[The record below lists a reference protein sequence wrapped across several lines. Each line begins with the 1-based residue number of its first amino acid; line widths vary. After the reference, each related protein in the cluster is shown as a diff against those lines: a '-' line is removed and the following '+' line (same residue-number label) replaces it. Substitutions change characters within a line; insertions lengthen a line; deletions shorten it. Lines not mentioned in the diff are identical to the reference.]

1 MWCVDGVMHI
11 GAEDEDRFFQY
22 AGAWAL
28 FLALCEEEFA
38 PWKLMY

>member
-1 MWCVDGVMHI
+1 MHI

-22 AGAWAL
+22 AGAWVL
-28 FLALCEEEFA
+28 FFLALCEEEFA